1 MKVAGFYTVIMQ
13 SFIFSQ
19 NFLTPP
25 PPPTPGEIDPHPITQ
40 PIDDLLQ

>member
-1 MKVAGFYTVIMQ
+1 MQ
-13 SFIFSQ
+13 FFIFPQ

-25 PPPTPGEIDPHPITQ
+25 PPIPGEIDPHPITQ

>member
-1 MKVAGFYTVIMQ
+1 MQ
-13 SFIFSQ
+13 FFIFSQ

-25 PPPTPGEIDPHPITQ
+25 PSPATPGEIDPHPITQ